1 MQLRLC
7 LDEIDG
13 VSFAGRVYTLTHE
26 EPICFSTFNQ
36 FTTRVDEYLDILGRP
51 QSFQEKR
58 SMKDDR
64 IKLHGYHYRIN
75 TIKEPD
81 ELTIFHGQKN
91 TFDLYIN
98 TRKNTEW
105 QGEICNQQN
114 SCLLFDTVLGLMDI
128 ICKDKINETF

>member
-13 VSFAGRVYTLTHE
+13 VSFAGRVYTLTQE
-26 EPICFSTFNQ
+26 EPIYFSTFNQ

-64 IKLHGYHYRIN
+64 IKLHGYHYHIN
-75 TIKEPD
+75 TIKKPE
-81 ELTIFHGQKN
+81 ELTSFYGQKN
-91 TFDLYIN
+91 TFVLYIN

-114 SCLLFDTVLGLMDI
+114 SCLSFDTVLGLMDI
-128 ICKDKINETF
+128 ICKDKI